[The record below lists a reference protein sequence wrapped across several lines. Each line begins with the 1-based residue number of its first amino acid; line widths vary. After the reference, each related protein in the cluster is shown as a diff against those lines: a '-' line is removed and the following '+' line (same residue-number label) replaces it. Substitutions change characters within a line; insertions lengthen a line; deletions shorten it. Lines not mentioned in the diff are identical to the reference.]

1 MLMVRFAVKIG
12 AARDDEEEPVV
23 EEEDQ
28 EDDSM
33 ALFAKKNKKRKDVD
47 AAENM
52 QGHAYF
58 AAMLGIL
65 FTHGNIHTLP
75 GKGDPSAAE
84 PWTGLQQLHA
94 NLGAGFGLLLFLP
107 WQVWEMS
114 GPSGSAAASKNRR
127 PGRCSSLS

>member
-1 MLMVRFAVKIG
+1 MKIR
-12 AARDDEEEPVV
+12 AARDEDEPTVV
-23 EEEDQ
+23 EEEEDQ

-33 ALFAKKNKKRKDVD
+33 ALFAKKKGKRKDVD
-47 AAENM
+47 AAEHM

-65 FTHGNIHTLP
+65 LTHGNIHTLP

-94 NLGAGFGLLLFLP
+94 NLGAGFGLSLFF
-107 WQVWEMS
+107 
-114 GPSGSAAASKNRR
+114 RR
-127 PGRCSSLS
+127 RWRGR